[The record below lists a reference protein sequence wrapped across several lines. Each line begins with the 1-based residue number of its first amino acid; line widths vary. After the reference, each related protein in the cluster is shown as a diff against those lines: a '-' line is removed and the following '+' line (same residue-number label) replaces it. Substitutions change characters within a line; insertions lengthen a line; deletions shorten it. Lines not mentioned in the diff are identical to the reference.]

1 MILKNKELS
10 FKELKKYYDLTTF
23 EYETTE
29 DFPPVEEVIGQER
42 AVKAIEFGL
51 NIDAPGYNIYVTGM
65 SDTGRTSTVKE
76 ILEKI
81 SPKMKVP
88 DDWCYIY
95 NFQDPDHPLAINLPS
110 GKGREFEKDMR
121 ELVRVLST
129 EIPRVFENEDYKKK
143 RRQLAE
149 KYELQK
155 KELISGVEKIIKE
168 KNFQMVKTPFGFTT
182 VPLKKDGQPFSQL
195 EFQKLKDKEKK
206 KIEAETANL
215 QKEIA
220 NVLETVNTVDRKY
233 REELNKFNRQ
243 LTLFVVKHRVERLK
257 KKYKENSL
265 IIKYLN
271 EVKADLIE
279 NVGDFLKKEEPEK
292 RVSSKA
298 KISLNSSLSPFI
310 KYEVNVVVDNS
321 RLKGAPVII
330 ETNPTYQ
337 NMFGR
342 IEKRAH
348 LGAYVTDFTRIKSGS
363 VLRANGGYLVVD
375 VEGVLRNPFVWDAL
389 KRSLRNKEA
398 RIEDVGEEFGVF
410 SVTALRPIPIPLN
423 IKVIMIGESQ
433 IFNLISVFDTQFKKI
448 FKVRADFDYETK
460 ISKENILRYA
470 RFICKI
476 CKGEK
481 LKHFDK
487 EGVSAVIEYSN
498 RLAEDQERI
507 SLQFGKIANIL
518 REANYWA
525 AKKNSPYVTRR
536 YVEKAIKENE
546 YRGSLIKE
554 KIQEMIERGLIYIDV
569 EGEKIG
575 QINGLSVYN
584 YGEFSFGKPTRITTQ
599 TFMGDKGVINIERE
613 AKLSGKTHDKGVL
626 ILSGYLGGK
635 YAINAPLSLSA
646 TLTFEQSYSYI
657 EGDSASS
664 AELFVILSSLSGLP
678 IDQGIA
684 VTGSVN
690 QRGEIQPIGG
700 INYKIEGFFEVC
712 KAKGLTGKQ
721 GVIIPKSNVK
731 NLMLKEEVVEAVK
744 EKKFHIY
751 PISTID
757 EGMEILTGVKA
768 GERGKDGRFSKGTV
782 SYLVEDKL
790 LYFIKKQEELRKK
803 FGISKKR

>member
-143 RRQLAE
+143 RSQLAE

-182 VPLKKDGQPFSQL
+182 IPLKKDGQPFSQL

-433 IFNLISVFDTQFKKI
+433 IFNLISVLDTQFKKI

-700 INYKIEGFFEVC
+700 INYKVEGFFEVC

-768 GERGKDGRFSKGTV
+768 GKRGKDGRFSKGTV
-782 SYLVEDKL
+782 NYLVEDKL

>member
-143 RRQLAE
+143 RSQLAE

-433 IFNLISVFDTQFKKI
+433 IFNLISVLDTQFKKI